1 MPPDGFS
8 GGRDRHVRGVTAPFF
23 QNSSSTVFVNFPSS
37 ISSPITPDSTPP
49 TSHYIKSSGTNSSLS
64 SGQEV
69 NPDLFKNHKS
79 VCSIPTL
86 TPCASSESLLFD
98 LNHSNSNILTP
109 VFPEGLKD
117 VEGIH
122 DVSATLPAGLQGVLI
137 DKNSGTRTVY
147 ILGLDAPSVSQE
159 CLKTLLVELLDLA
172 DEKLEADEIVF
183 VLEKHRFGLRELL
196 QGLLYVGG
204 QVIRHREDVVAEDSF
219 VLIGV
224 EL

>member
-1 MPPDGFS
+1 M
-8 GGRDRHVRGVTAPFF
+8 
-23 QNSSSTVFVNFPSS
+23 
-37 ISSPITPDSTPP
+37 
-49 TSHYIKSSGTNSSLS
+49 
-64 SGQEV
+64 
-69 NPDLFKNHKS
+69 
-79 VCSIPTL
+79 
-86 TPCASSESLLFD
+86 FD